1 MKAFLLEASS
11 DKVFTWKEAEQEERL
26 LPEVEQSGRSTV
38 FIETRLLVKLSGA
51 LHFTYFL
58 GEIVAENPLE
68 IYFKF
73 NSNYQVNMTFVTE
86 MDSLESCD

>member
-26 LPEVEQSGRSTV
+26 SPEVEQSGRSTV

-51 LHFTYFL
+51 LHF
-58 GEIVAENPLE
+58 
-68 IYFKF
+68 
-73 NSNYQVNMTFVTE
+73 S
-86 MDSLESCD
+86 